1 MGQRLVFSRLR
12 ADLGTEAVTSLLQLP
27 MYVLDNKMD
36 RDSVAQRR
44 MKICL
49 QIEVDC
55 QRSAVSYTPD
65 QKKKCSLCCFIHQQK
80 RLFLEITFLSWISA
94 TSFARCSEQYSTA
107 NSFSIVSF
115 WVSFFFSFSQ
125 CSYKTKKINS

>member
-1 MGQRLVFSRLR
+1 MKALGQRLVFSRLR

-65 QKKKCSLCCFIHQQK
+65 QKKKCSLLVFPSSGYDDVGVHHGRINEVFH
-80 RLFLEITFLSWISA
+80 RRFDE
-94 TSFARCSEQYSTA
+94 SFVLTQNAAYVSTTLQNIA
-107 NSFSIVSF
+107 FQSS
-115 WVSFFFSFSQ
+115 
-125 CSYKTKKINS
+125 